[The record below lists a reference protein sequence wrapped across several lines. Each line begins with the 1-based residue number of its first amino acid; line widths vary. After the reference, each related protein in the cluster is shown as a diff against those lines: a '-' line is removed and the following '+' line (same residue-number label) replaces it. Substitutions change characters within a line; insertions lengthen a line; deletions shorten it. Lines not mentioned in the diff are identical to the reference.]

1 MQLRGMPKMSWDCCF
16 LVVVVVVA
24 VVVGGGDYGLR
35 KEKLRSFCPFNLV
48 SQSEL
53 GNT

>member
-1 MQLRGMPKMSWDCCF
+1 MQLRGMAKMSWGCCF
-16 LVVVVVVA
+16 LVVVVA
-24 VVVGGGDYGLR
+24 VVVGGGDYGR
-35 KEKLRSFCPFNLV
+35 GKEKLRSFCPFNLV